1 MTHYQSLSSVQMRNI
16 IEGKCSYGRI
26 PMIYDFW
33 SNPVIFGE
41 NESIARK
48 LMQEYPS
55 DAQTLPVRIPD
66 VSAAPDDD
74 ENYKWLYKNPE
85 KNDSVGLDAQVLI
98 KDWSELPDILAHFPN
113 PDYPGLFP
121 DKGVPDSRYRIAH
134 WWYCLFERLWSLR
147 GMENALTDFYLYPDE
162 VHALFQKLTDF
173 YLRIIERSHE
183 ELHADAIFTSDD
195 IGTQTA
201 PFFSEEIFLEFFK
214 PYYKQMID
222 KAHSLGMHFW
232 LHSCGNIQ
240 KFLPH
245 LIEIGLDVIH
255 PIQKYTMKEA
265 EISKAYG
272 DQICIW
278 AGFDVQQTIPYG
290 TPEEVRKEVRFM
302 IDTYARPDGRF
313 MLTCGNGLT
322 PDCPIASFEALL
334 DESFHYGAEKMTGL
348 QQTKKNGK

>member
-33 SNPVIFGE
+33 SNPVIFGK

-74 ENYKWLYKNPE
+74 ENYKWLYKSPG
-85 KNDSVGLDAQVLI
+85 KNGSVGLDAQVLI
-98 KDWSELPDILAHFPN
+98 EDWNELDDILAHFPN

-334 DESFHYGAEKMTGL
+334 DESFHYGTKKMTGL
-348 QQTKKNGK
+348 QHPQEKSE